1 MTPERILAEPPRVLP
16 QQARIDY
23 FEKGF
28 ALVEDAVPE
37 AWIDRLLAVT
47 GRMVEASRAERESGH
62 VFDLAPEHSADRP
75 RVRRIKRPD
84 EQDEAYWAFVQEV
97 LADIAADL
105 LGPDVVFH
113 HSKLNFKWFEGG
125 DEVQWHQD
133 IQFYPHTN
141 YDHLT
146 IGAYLADTGPENGP
160 MSMLPGSHRGPLYDL
175 YAPDGNWAGHLRAED
190 AASLATEAAETL
202 TCRRGAVTI
211 HNCRTLHYSRPS
223 RTDAGRPHGPDA
235 VRIVEAATGRV
246 LDALHYEEAIPD
258 TGEGSPAPEDATG
271 SPTSIGRC
279 PDGFDSDD
287 NGADFATMTPT
298 PGAANDCGVLRS
310 G

>member
-28 ALVEDAVPE
+28 ALIEDAVPE
-37 AWIDRLLAVT
+37 EWIGRLLAAT
-47 GRMVEASRAERESGH
+47 GRLVDASRTERDSGR
-62 VFDLAPEHSADRP
+62 VFDLAPEHRADRP

-160 MSMLPGSHRGPLYDL
+160 MSMMPQSHRGPLYDL
-175 YAPDGNWAGHLRAED
+175 YAPGGSWAGHLRAED
-190 AASLATEAAETL
+190 AACLATEDAETL
-202 TCRRGAVTI
+202 TCRRGAVSI

-223 RTDAGRPHGPDA
+223 RTDAGRPLLLNAFAAADARPYTPHPDPS
-235 VRIVEAATGRV
+235 R
-246 LDALHYEEAIPD
+246 H
-258 TGEGSPAPEDATG
+258 TGEVVRGAPARIARHDPRPCPIPPDWSGGYSSIFAAQSGEDTV
-271 SPTSIGRC
+271 
-279 PDGFDSDD
+279 
-287 NGADFATMTPT
+287 M
-298 PGAANDCGVLRS
+298 
-310 G
+310 

>member
-1 MTPERILAEPPRVLP
+1 MTPERILAEPPRILP

-23 FEKGF
+23 FEQGF
-28 ALVEDAVPE
+28 ALVEDAVPG
-37 AWIDRLLAVT
+37 AWIDRLQAATDRLVA
-47 GRMVEASRAERESGH
+47 ASRAEPASGP
-62 VFDLAPEHSADRP
+62 VFDLAPEHRPDRP

-84 EQDEAYWAFVQEV
+84 EQDEAYWAFVKDV

-125 DEVQWHQD
+125 DEVKWHQD

-160 MSMLPGSHRGPLYDL
+160 MSMMPGSHKGPLYDL
-175 YAPDGNWAGHLRAED
+175 YGPDGNWAGHLRPED
-190 AASLATEAAETL
+190 AAGLPVGGAETL
-202 TCRRGAVTI
+202 ACRRGAVSI

-223 RTDAGRPHGPDA
+223 RTDAGRPLLLNAFAAADARPYTAHPDPSRHAGEVVRGRAARIARHDPRPCPLPPDWSGGYSSIFAAQSGEDA
-235 VRIVEAATGRV
+235 V
-246 LDALHYEEAIPD
+246 
-258 TGEGSPAPEDATG
+258 
-271 SPTSIGRC
+271 
-279 PDGFDSDD
+279 
-287 NGADFATMTPT
+287 M
-298 PGAANDCGVLRS
+298 
-310 G
+310 

>member
-37 AWIDRLLAVT
+37 VWIDRLLAVT
-47 GRMVEASRAERESGH
+47 GRMVQASRSEREAGH
-62 VFDLAPEHSADRP
+62 VFDIAPEHGPDNP

-160 MSMLPGSHRGPLYDL
+160 MSMLPQSHRGPLYDL
-175 YAPDGNWAGHLRAED
+175 YAPDGNWAGHLRAVSD
-190 AASLATEAAETL
+190 GYRARLFADIF
-202 TCRRGAVTI
+202 RPVAVFQLI
-211 HNCRTLHYSRPS
+211 CWSS
-223 RTDAGRPHGPDA
+223 
-235 VRIVEAATGRV
+235 VSI
-246 LDALHYEEAIPD
+246 
-258 TGEGSPAPEDATG
+258 GSPARSRMSMSFQSRLSSA
-271 SPTSIGRC
+271 GR
-279 PDGFDSDD
+279 SRTILVSLR
-287 NGADFATMTPT
+287 ARRL
-298 PGAANDCGVLRS
+298 AA
-310 G
+310 

>member
-47 GRMVEASRAERESGH
+47 GRMVEASRSERESGH
-62 VFDLAPEHSADRP
+62 VFDLAPEHGPDRP

-84 EQDEAYWAFVQEV
+84 EQDAAYWAFVQEV

-146 IGAYLADTGPENGP
+146 IGTYLSDTGPENGP
-160 MSMLPGSHRGPLYDL
+160 MSMMPRSHRGRLYDL

-190 AASLATEAAETL
+190 AAALATEDAETL

-211 HNCRTLHYSRPS
+211 HNCRTLHYSCPS
-223 RTDAGRPHGPDA
+223 RTDAGRPLLLNAFAAADARPYTPNPSPSRHAGEVVRGAPARIARHDPRPCPIPPDWSGGYSS
-235 VRIVEAATGRV
+235 IFAAQSG
-246 LDALHYEEAIPD
+246 
-258 TGEGSPAPEDATG
+258 EDA
-271 SPTSIGRC
+271 
-279 PDGFDSDD
+279 
-287 NGADFATMTPT
+287 AM
-298 PGAANDCGVLRS
+298 
-310 G
+310 

>member
-37 AWIDRLLAVT
+37 EWIDRLLAVT
-47 GRMVEASRAERESGH
+47 GRMVEASRSERESGH
-62 VFDLAPEHSADRP
+62 VFDIAPEHGPDNP

-84 EQDEAYWAFVQEV
+84 EQHETYWAFVQEV

-146 IGAYLADTGPENGP
+146 IGAYLSDTGPENGP
-160 MSMLPGSHRGPLYDL
+160 MSMIPGSHRGPLYDL
-175 YAPDGNWAGHLRAED
+175 YSADGNWAGHLRAED
-190 AASLATEAAETL
+190 AAGLATGEAETL

-211 HNCRTLHYSRPS
+211 HNCRTLHYSCPS
-223 RTDAGRPHGPDA
+223 RTDAGRPLLLNAFAAADARPYTPHPDPSCHTGEV
-235 VRIVEAATGRV
+235 VRGAPARIARHDPRPCPIPPDWSGGYSSIFAAQSGEEAA
-246 LDALHYEEAIPD
+246 
-258 TGEGSPAPEDATG
+258 
-271 SPTSIGRC
+271 
-279 PDGFDSDD
+279 
-287 NGADFATMTPT
+287 M
-298 PGAANDCGVLRS
+298 
-310 G
+310 